1 MNKTFLPDSKYNTK
15 KWYIIDA
22 TNKSVGRLA
31 TLVSAILQGKH
42 KIDYYPSM
50 DTGDYIIII
59 NAEKILFNTSKIKYH
74 VYSPGRP
81 GSSLKKVI
89 NRNPQKVIEDTVK
102 NMLPKGLRF
111 LIPKRLRIYNSENHP
126 HLAQNPVMFEF

>member
-1 MNKTFLPDSKYNTK
+1 MNKTFLPNPKYNTK

-31 TLVSAILQGKH
+31 TLISAILQGKH

-89 NRNPQKVIEDTVK
+89 NRSPQKVIEDTVK
-102 NMLPKGLRF
+102 NMLPKSLRF
-111 LIPKRLRIYNSENHP
+111 LIPNRLRIYNSENHP